1 MTKKKSSTVEPTAEE
16 KAAAEAAHLKECQA
30 IEAERVRVREAEAKA
45 AAEREEAEAKAR
57 RAIALIDADG
67 VLIGKIQGPTDA
79 EWNKAPAECRFP
91 NGFDNALHR
100 YQLTEWKPG
109 RFRFE
114 PITHAKDTAAEN
126 AEGSPKILAPIAR
139 AVVALASAQTP
150 AAGDVGKL
158 VDFLKS
164 FDAQGN

>member
-1 MTKKKSSTVEPTAEE
+1 MTKKKSATVEPTAEE
-16 KAAAEAAHLKECQA
+16 KAAAEAAHLKECQE
-30 IEAERVRVREAEAKA
+30 IEAARVKAREAEEQA
-45 AAEREEAEAKAR
+45 ARDREAAEAKAR
-57 RAIALIDADG
+57 RAIAIVDADG
-67 VLIGKIQGPTDA
+67 VLIGKVQGPTDS
-79 EWNKAPAECRFP
+79 EWNKAPAELRFE
-91 NGFDNALHR
+91 NGFDNAFHR
-100 YQLTEWKPG
+100 YRLAEWKPG

-114 PITHAKDTAAEN
+114 PVLHAKDSAAEN

-150 AAGDVGKL
+150 AASDVGKL

>member
-16 KAAAEAAHLKECQA
+16 KAAAEAVHLKECQA

-45 AAEREEAEAKAR
+45 AAEKEDAEAKAR
-57 RAIALIDADG
+57 RAVAIVNADG

-114 PITHAKDTAAEN
+114 PVAHAKDRAEEHMAATPEFL
-126 AEGSPKILAPIAR
+126 GPLAR
-139 AVVALASAQTP
+139 AVIAITSGKPASAD
-150 AAGDVGKL
+150 DVAKL
-158 VDFLKS
+158 THFLKT
-164 FDAQGN
+164 FDAMGN